1 MFVIRPWAL
10 VLGVAIVGAVVIL
23 LLLPGD
29 PAEPRFSA
37 ASDEVPVETFSQ
49 TAPQAPPAPPVP
61 PGAPQPAPSP
71 SLPAASPAVDGV
83 IAQGEYPHET
93 DAAGFRVHWRNDAAR
108 LYVGLV
114 SPGTGYVAIGF
125 DPDVLM
131 EGANFILGAVSGGR
145 TLVRDDYGTGPMTHE
160 EDTVVG
166 GGNHVL
172 EAAGREAD
180 GGTVFEFVIPLDSR
194 DSADKRLVPGHS
206 YTILVA
212 YQRTNDS
219 FSAKH
224 SRRGSGEIRLD
235 VN

>member
-10 VLGVAIVGAVVIL
+10 ILGIAIVGAVAIL

-29 PAEPRFSA
+29 PADTRTSA
-37 ASDEVPVETFSQ
+37 ASDEAPVEIFSQ
-49 TAPQAPPAPPVP
+49 TAPPPPVP
-61 PGAPQPAPSP
+61 ATRPAI
-71 SLPAASPAVDGV
+71 DGV
-83 IAQGEYPHET
+83 IAEGEYPHET
-93 DAAGFRVHWRNDAAR
+93 NAAGFRVYWRNDAAR

-125 DPDVLM
+125 DPDVRM

-160 EDTVVG
+160 ADTVVG
-166 GGNHVL
+166 GQDHVL
-172 EAAGREAD
+172 EAAGRETD

-212 YQRTNDS
+212 YQRTSDS

-235 VN
+235 GN